1 MTCKRFRGLLLA
13 GALLCAPLGLMAQ
26 HDPTHNFER
35 FVAAGAF
42 LDEPN
47 GNTPAL
53 LHGTFIVDETISKIV
68 AVDLF
73 HGTTEL
79 NIIKTA
85 GLDLSQPTIFQ
96 LTVTNRAGDIL
107 ALPLV
112 AAFSNGLVGYR
123 GGAIC
128 SDFFL
133 DGSNFPQ
140 CGTPSTGGIAGAFT
154 SHITGPEADDVF
166 IGVILDTGP
175 VERQHRSEGPGR
187 WEWRDLP

>member
-1 MTCKRFRGLLLA
+1 MKCKRCRSLLLA
-13 GALLCAPLGLMAQ
+13 VALLMTPLGLMAQ
-26 HDPTHNFER
+26 HNPTDSYEHF
-35 FVAAGAF
+35 AASGVF

-53 LHGTFIVDETISKIV
+53 LRGGFMVDETTSKIV
-68 AVDLF
+68 AVDFF

-79 NIIKTA
+79 NILKTA
-85 GLDLSQPTIFQ
+85 GVDPSQPTIFQ
-96 LTVTNRAGDIL
+96 LTATNRQGDIL

-133 DGSNFPQ
+133 FGSNFPQ

-154 SHITGPEADDVF
+154 SHVTGPEADDLF

-175 VERQHRSEGPGR
+175 VERQRGFEGPGR